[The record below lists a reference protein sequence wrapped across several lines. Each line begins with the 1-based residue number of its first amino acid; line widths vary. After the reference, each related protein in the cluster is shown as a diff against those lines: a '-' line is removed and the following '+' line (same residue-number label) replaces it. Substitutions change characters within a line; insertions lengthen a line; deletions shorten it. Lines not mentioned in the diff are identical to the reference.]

1 MQIINAIIGTAILIA
16 FIFWDIQQKKE
27 NDLLKEQNIRLYE
40 ILQMVI
46 KIKSKKKEDG
56 NANQDDA
63 NYRER

>member
-1 MQIINAIIGTAILIA
+1 MQIINAIIGTAMLIA
-16 FIFWDIQQKKE
+16 LIFWNFQQKKE

-56 NANQDDA
+56 NGN
-63 NYRER
+63 

>member
-1 MQIINAIIGTAILIA
+1 MLIA
-16 FIFWDIQQKKE
+16 LIFREIQQQKE

-56 NANQDDA
+56 NGNQDDA

>member
-1 MQIINAIIGTAILIA
+1 MQIVNAIIGTAMLIA
-16 FIFWDIQQKKE
+16 LIFWEIQQKKE

-56 NANQDDA
+56 NGNQDDA

>member
-1 MQIINAIIGTAILIA
+1 MQIINAIIGTAMLIA
-16 FIFWDIQQKKE
+16 LIFWDIQQKKE

-46 KIKSKKKEDG
+46 KIKSKKKEDENG
-56 NANQDDA
+56 NQDDA

>member
-56 NANQDDA
+56 NGN
-63 NYRER
+63 